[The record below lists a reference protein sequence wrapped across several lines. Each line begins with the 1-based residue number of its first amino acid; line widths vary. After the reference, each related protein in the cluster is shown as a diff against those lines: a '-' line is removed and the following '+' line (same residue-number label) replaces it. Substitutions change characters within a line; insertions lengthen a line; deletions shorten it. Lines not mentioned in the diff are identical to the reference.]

1 MKPSKDHQMTK
12 PAAETTGTGYSAA
25 AQLNRESKNDSVI
38 SAGENK
44 VYLAIDTK

>member
-1 MKPSKDHQMTK
+1 MKPSKEPTPQMSK
-12 PAAETTGTGYSAA
+12 PAETASNT